1 VTAPIALAELV
12 GFAAAVATV
21 IAFCCKRMGPLRA
34 AAITANLLFI
44 TYGAL
49 LGLLPVLLLHC
60 VLLPLNIAH
69 FGACLRERQ
78 GGVRHSNARHELP
91 GRRGSRGTECLTQT
105 RTQ

>member
-1 VTAPIALAELV
+1 MTAPIALAELV

-49 LGLLPVLLLHC
+49 LGLMPVLLLHC
-60 VLLPLNIAH
+60 VLLPLNIVH

-91 GRRGSRGTECLTQT
+91 DRRGSRGTECSAPT
-105 RTQ
+105 RIQ